1 MEKAIEHYE
10 DLAARVVEGEVDALV
25 VYGKISTTIKAL
37 QALEEIVKEKAI
49 KDAELYEKKFTH
61 FGFAFEKLA
70 PRRMV
75 SYKNVPQWADLKAR
89 QERIEKL
96 ALTAATQFGATIVD
110 EETGEVIP
118 AAEIKF
124 TKESLSVKP
133 TK

>member
-1 MEKAIEHYE
+1 MQKAIEHYE
-10 DLAARVVEGEVDALV
+10 GLAARVVEGEVDALV
-25 VYGKISTTIKAL
+25 AYGSISTTIKAL
-37 QALEEIVKEKAI
+37 QALEEVIKEKAI

-70 PRRMV
+70 PRRV
-75 SYKNVPQWADLKAR
+75 VNYNNVPQWADLKAR

-96 ALTAATQFGATIVD
+96 ALTAATQFGITVVD
-110 EETGEVIP
+110 DETGEIVP

>member
-1 MEKAIEHYE
+1 MQKAIEFYE

-25 VYGKISTTIKAL
+25 TYGSISTTIKAL
-37 QALEEIVKEKAI
+37 QALEEVIKEKAI
-49 KDAELYEKKFTH
+49 KDAENWDKKFTH
-61 FGFAFEKLA
+61 FGFTFEKIA

-75 SYKNVPQWADLKAR
+75 NYKNVPQWADLKAR

-110 EETGEVIP
+110 EETGEVVP
-118 AAEIKF
+118 AAEIKY

>member
-1 MEKAIEHYE
+1 MQKAIEHYE

-25 VYGKISTTIKAL
+25 AYGNISTTIKAL
-37 QALEEIVKEKAI
+37 QALEEVIKEKAI
-49 KDAELYEKKFTH
+49 KDAENWDKKFTH

-75 SYKNVPQWADLKAR
+75 NYKNVPQWADLKAR

-124 TKESLSVKP
+124 TKENLSVKP

>member
-1 MEKAIEHYE
+1 MQKAIEHYE

-25 VYGKISTTIKAL
+25 VYANISHTIKGL

-75 SYKNVPQWADLKAR
+75 NYKNVPQWADLKAR

-124 TKESLSVKP
+124 TKENLSVKP

>member
-1 MEKAIEHYE
+1 MQKAIEHYE

-25 VYGKISTTIKAL
+25 AYGSISTTIKAL

>member
-1 MEKAIEHYE
+1 MQEAIQHYQ
-10 DLAARVVEGEVDALV
+10 DLAARVVEGEAYALA
-25 VYGKISTTIKAL
+25 VYAEISATIKAL
-37 QALEEIVKEKAI
+37 QALEETIKEQAI
-49 KDAELYEKKFTH
+49 RDAEHQDKKFTMY
-61 FGFAFEKLA
+61 GYTFEKVA

-75 SYKNVPQWADLKAR
+75 NYKNVPQWADLKAR

-124 TKESLSVKP
+124 TKESLSVKA

>member
-1 MEKAIEHYE
+1 MQKAIEHYQ
-10 DLAARVVEGEVDALV
+10 DLTARVVEGEVDALV
-25 VYGKISTTIKAL
+25 VYANITTTIKAL
-37 QALEEIVKEKAI
+37 QALEETIKEKAI
-49 KDAELYEKKFTH
+49 KDAELQEKKFTH
-61 FGFAFEKLA
+61 FGYTFEKVA

-75 SYKNVPQWADLKAR
+75 NYKNVPQWADLKAR

-118 AAEIKF
+118 AAEIKY

>member
-1 MEKAIEHYE
+1 
-10 DLAARVVEGEVDALV
+10 
-25 VYGKISTTIKAL
+25 
-37 QALEEIVKEKAI
+37 
-49 KDAELYEKKFTH
+49 
-61 FGFAFEKLA
+61 
-70 PRRMV
+70 MV
-75 SYKNVPQWADLKAR
+75 NYKNVPQWNDLKAK

-118 AAEIKF
+118 AAEIKY

>member
-1 MEKAIEHYE
+1 MQKAIEHYQ
-10 DLAARVVEGEVDALV
+10 DLTARVVEGEIDALV
-25 VYGKISTTIKAL
+25 AYGNISTTIKAL
-37 QALEEIVKEKAI
+37 QALEEVIKEKAM
-49 KDAELYEKKFTH
+49 KDAEHQEKKFTH

-75 SYKNVPQWADLKAR
+75 NYKNVPQWADLKAR

-96 ALTAATQFGATIVD
+96 ALTAATQFGATVVD

-118 AAEIKF
+118 AAEIKY

>member
-1 MEKAIEHYE
+1 MQKAIEHYE

-25 VYGKISTTIKAL
+25 VYANISHTIKAL

-49 KDAELYEKKFTH
+49 KNAELYEKKFTH
-61 FGFAFEKLA
+61 FGFAFEKVA
-70 PRRMV
+70 PRRVV

>member
-1 MEKAIEHYE
+1 MEEAIQYYE
-10 DLAARVVEGEVDALV
+10 VKAARVVEGYANALLT
-25 VYGKISTTIKAL
+25 YAEISAAIKAL
-37 QALEEIVKEKAI
+37 QALEEVIKEKAI

-61 FGFAFEKLA
+61 FGYTFEKVA

-75 SYKNVPQWADLKAR
+75 NYKNVPQWADLKAR

-118 AAEIKF
+118 AAEIKY

>member
-1 MEKAIEHYE
+1 MQKAIEHYE

-25 VYGKISTTIKAL
+25 VYANISHTIKAL

-49 KDAELYEKKFTH
+49 KNAELYEKKFTH
-61 FGFAFEKLA
+61 FGFAFEKVA
-70 PRRMV
+70 PRRVV

-124 TKESLSVKP
+124 TKESLIVKP

>member
-1 MEKAIEHYE
+1 MQEAIQYYQ
-10 DLAARVVEGEVDALV
+10 DLAGRVVEGEVDALV
-25 VYGKISTTIKAL
+25 AYGSISTTIKTL
-37 QALEEIVKEKAI
+37 QTLEEAIKEKAI
-49 KDAELYEKKFTH
+49 KDAENLDKKFTH
-61 FGFAFEKLA
+61 FGYTFEKVA

-75 SYKNVPQWADLKAR
+75 NYKNVPQWADLKAR

-118 AAEIKF
+118 AAEIKY

-133 TK
+133 IK